1 MADTKNFRVEHGIN
15 IGTTEVVNSSGKVQA
30 SAVSTLDSDDITEG
44 SSNTYFSTTRVNNHL
59 ADASSAKTINNA
71 TIDGGTF

>member
-1 MADTKNFRVEHGIN
+1 MADTKNFRIEQGID
-15 IGTTEVVNSSGKVQA
+15 IGTTEVVNSSGKIQA
-30 SAVSTLDSDDITEG
+30 TAVSTLDSDNISEG

-59 ADASSAKTINNA
+59 SDASSAKTINNA

>member
-30 SAVSTLDSDDITEG
+30 SAVSTLDTADITEG
-44 SSNTYFSTTRVNNHL
+44 SSNTYFTTTRVNNHL